1 MGYEL
6 FLTVDLEKVGG
17 AWRIDES
24 EWADPSENDLL
35 WLFT

>member
-1 MGYEL
+1 MKG
-6 FLTVDLEKVGG
+6 KVGG

-35 WLFT
+35 WLFA